1 MTDRPAQRRGEPPE
15 LAFTVVAPG
24 LVSDEAPSSF
34 VCPRCSSP
42 VHERFYGPCEACR
55 RQLRAEQ
62 GSDGTGAAEPER
74 TMFEP
79 KMNVVPNHVATKD
92 D

>member
-1 MTDRPAQRRGEPPE
+1 MTGGRVERSGEPPE
-15 LAFTVVAPG
+15 LAFTVMAPG
-24 LVSDEAPSSF
+24 LVNDEAPLSF
-34 VCPRCSSP
+34 ACPRCSSP
-42 VHERFYGPCEACR
+42 VTERFYGPCEACR

-62 GSDGTGAAEPER
+62 GSESTGAPEAER

>member
-1 MTDRPAQRRGEPPE
+1 MTGWPEERTGEPPE
-15 LAFTVVAPG
+15 LTFTVMAPG
-24 LVSDEAPSSF
+24 LVNDEAPLSF
-34 VCPRCSSP
+34 VCPRCSSA
-42 VHERFYGPCEACR
+42 VNERFYGPCEACR
-55 RQLRAEQ
+55 QQLRAEQ
-62 GSDGTGAAEPER
+62 GSEGSGAAQAER